1 MFLQERW
8 PQALVLVILV
18 LMPAS
23 ASLIPASARES
34 RILLSPEESDELLW
48 FALHMIDNFEGA
60 GTPVISQVS
69 FVNDLGVLTR
79 VSPGQDLGG
88 EWCAKAIFSEGGHF
102 QIYIRPECATWIQAV
117 NAYRTRNLRSPV
129 FAELAVELAVAR
141 FRVVY
146 PKRDLEAYRAD
157 LTDHI
162 LDKLGFVRLKQHL
175 PNRPIA
181 HSLRP

>member
-23 ASLIPASARES
+23 AGLIPASAKS
-34 RILLSPEESDELLW
+34 TILLSPEESDELLS
-48 FALHMIDNFEGA
+48 FALHMIDNFAGA
-60 GTPVISQVS
+60 GTPAISQVS

-88 EWCAKAIFSEGGHF
+88 EWCAKAIVSEGGHF

-129 FAELAVELAVAR
+129 FGDLAVELAVAR

-146 PKRDLEAYRAD
+146 PERDLVAYRAD

-162 LDKLGFVRLKQHL
+162 LDKLGFVRLKRPL

-181 HSLRP
+181 HSLRQ